1 MAGQEE
7 PSTPHIRKYWTFRE
21 GRGPTR
27 ARQHAGTGSHRS
39 VADGIISKGAC
50 VVVPATL
57 QPGILD
63 KLHTANQ
70 GIEKSRLRAR
80 TSVYW
85 SNINADIEEMVD
97 KCGTCQEAQHTQQR
111 EPIVQHEVPTR
122 AWQTVGTDLCS
133 IGQRNHLI
141 IADYYSKYPFVKE
154 VQGRVTSRAIVNLT

>member
-21 GRGPTR
+21 EL
-27 ARQHAGTGSHRS
+27 S

-70 GIEKSRLRAR
+70 GIEKSLRAR

-85 SNINADIEEMVD
+85 SNMNADIEEMVD

-122 AWQTVGTDLCS
+122 AWQTVGTGLFS

-154 VQGRVTSRAIVNLT
+154 VQGRVTSRAIINLT